1 MSTLS
6 AIVVCAV
13 FVAALIALYVLLR
26 RRPGDIWDWTEDAYQ
41 PQRTQSQDA
50 RRSVTR
56 IRSRHIYWEIPE

>member
-13 FVAALIALYVLLR
+13 FVAALVALHLLLR

-41 PQRTQSQDA
+41 PSRQDA
-50 RRSVTR
+50 PKAITR
-56 IRSRHIYWEIPE
+56 IRSKNIYWEIQ